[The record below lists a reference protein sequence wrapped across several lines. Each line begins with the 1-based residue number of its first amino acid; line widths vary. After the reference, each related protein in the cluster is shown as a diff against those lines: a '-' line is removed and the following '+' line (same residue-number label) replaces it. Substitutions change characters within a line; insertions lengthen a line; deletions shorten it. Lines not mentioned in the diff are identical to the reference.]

1 MVLHICLGAPK
12 AQLVVAP
19 IYYVPDDGA
28 IAKSL
33 IRETDGVSLQNI

>member
-12 AQLVVAP
+12 AQPVVAP
-19 IYYVPDDGA
+19 VYYVSEDGA

-33 IRETDGVSLQNI
+33 IRETGRAGERS